1 MASNKRPLKLYMRY
15 DGFGKLIS
23 GSAVWR
29 KNSPKNGN
37 WVEIT
42 QAYECCG
49 TTTTT
54 TTSRGDE
61 TTTTTTTTPT

>member
-54 TTSRGDE
+54 T
-61 TTTTTTTTPT
+61 PT